1 MTKSDQNVKKLA
13 KFLEYVLARRPDE
26 FGLIPDAQGFVKIKT
41 LLQALHEDPE
51 YRHVRQGQLNA
62 IVLLEQ
68 PAPIE
73 IREVLVRARIRDQLP
88 MITSPEEIPKLL
100 YTAVRQRAYPVVD
113 EKGIRP
119 SGLPYIVLS
128 PDEHTAKRLGKRM
141 DNHPVLL
148 TIQVAAA
155 RAQGTSFQQYGERL
169 YLADFVPPGT
179 FSGPPLPKEKV
190 VAAEPKAPAQ
200 HTAPGSFFPDLSTDK
215 HGIAP
220 HQRSKRNE
228 IDWKKDRRRARKEK
242 ARRGYS

>member
-1 MTKSDQNVKKLA
+1 MTKSDQNTAKLA

-26 FGLIPDAQGFVKIKT
+26 FGLIPDAQGFVRIKT

-73 IREVLVRARIRDQLP
+73 IQDTLVRARIRDQLP
-88 MITSPEEIPKLL
+88 VITSPDAFPKLL
-100 YTAVRQRAYPVVD
+100 YTAVRQRAYPVVH

-119 SGLPYIVLS
+119 GGLPYIMLS
-128 PDEHTAKRLGKRM
+128 PDEHTAKRLGKRV

-155 RAQGTSFQQYGERL
+155 QAQGACFQQYGERL
-169 YLADFVPPGT
+169 YLADFISPGT

-190 VAAEPKAPAQ
+190 VAAEPKAPAL
-200 HTAPGSFFPDLSTDK
+200 HKAPGSFFPDITTDK
-215 HGIAP
+215 HGNAP
-220 HQRSKRNE
+220 HQRAKRNE